1 MRHERTIRALAA
13 VALAALIATL
23 AIVRYRQE
31 PSVVDRSPHPAP
43 PLALAPPLDLD
54 EIRAA
59 GY

>member
-1 MRHERTIRALAA
+1 MSHEGTIRALAM

-23 AIVRYRQE
+23 AIVRYRQDPPLME
-31 PSVVDRSPHPAP
+31 RSPHPEP
-43 PLALAPPLDLD
+43 PLALAPLDLD